1 MTVTDIA
8 YHRVS
13 SWNRQTFQ
21 RLKLALSIGLRRQ
34 VFVAVCD
41 DLSLRNRLAQQLDAE
56 LGATLT
62 IASGDEPN
70 FPKLVSL
77 NLNINDPNPLAQIAQ
92 WLAQHRQPDSL
103 TPNPAFQFLGI
114 ERLTRKPA
122 AQRLFLRRLQTIE
135 RNLPRLES
143 ALLLWLPRPWFY
155 TIQQSVPEFWQCHT
169 GLFEFEGE
177 PTPLPPVGATRPEAS
192 RVPAVSEEAKGS
204 FKEDLKTLLAQD
216 LGESLDLVTLRK
228 KITGEKERRNDVQ
241 SYQTPQQT
249 PTDRINGSS
258 PEGNKT
264 NAANSGSIVPS
275 PGPTSYAAPPT
286 EQNPLTS
293 QQQTKNGTARPYSY
307 QADASDASTTEA
319 WGQLNADPLTDAA
332 LSQLNDAVPSSE
344 ELKRQEEALLAS
356 LPSGQITPAAQQSAQ
371 KEPSASPA
379 STVEAYLQLGH
390 HYRQIVE
397 QGDASEENLAIA
409 IQAYEQAL
417 QFVEEDSSQIPDLL
431 NDIGNLYWMLSRCPT
446 CADRNLSY
454 LEQSIQA
461 YQLALT
467 RLVAEEAPQT
477 YAMIQNNLGAAYGDL
492 ARHKEPADNI
502 EQSIRAYEEALRYR
516 RSDSSPIK
524 YASTQNNLGTAYW
537 NLAQHQSPVENL
549 QASIAAYTEALC
561 HYHNKSEPLNW
572 AMIQNNLGTAY
583 WNLAQYEQTET
594 WLQLATIAYQDALV
608 YRTPEVAPAAC
619 AATQNNLGT
628 AYWHL
633 ADRFQHEPRQ
643 QQNYLQQCI
652 AAYESAIALAEQLMQ
667 KTPPVPVNF
676 DLVATRNNLG
686 LAHYQLATE
695 AQFAIDQGAKSA
707 HLEASLQQHAK
718 ACISVPAQSDAYQ
731 TALSYIVKTVRIF
744 YRDGGIAGQ
753 NVALSK
759 VPGQL
764 LPEILPRL

>member
-13 SWNRQTFQ
+13 SWNRQTFE

-34 VFVAVCD
+34 LFVAVCD

-62 IASGDEPN
+62 IVSGEEPN
-70 FPKLVSL
+70 LPKLVSL
-77 NLNINDPNPLAQIAQ
+77 NLNVNDPNPLAQIAQ

-155 TIQQSVPEFWQCHT
+155 TIQQSVPEFWQWHT

-192 RVPAVSEEAKGS
+192 RVPLVSEEAKGS

-228 KITGEKERRNDVQ
+228 KIGGEKERRNDLQ

-249 PTDRINGSS
+249 PSDRINEPI
-258 PEGNKT
+258 PEGKKT
-264 NAANSGSIVPS
+264 NAANSGSVVPS
-275 PGPTSYAAPPT
+275 PGPTEQKALTPQQPT
-286 EQNPLTS
+286 A
-293 QQQTKNGTARPYSY
+293 NGTAKPYSY
-307 QADASDASTTEA
+307 Q
-319 WGQLNADPLTDAA
+319 
-332 LSQLNDAVPSSE
+332 DAVTQSE

-356 LPSGQITPAAQQSAQ
+356 LPSAQITPAAQQEGG

-417 QFVEEDSSQIPDLL
+417 QFVEEGSSQIPDLL

-492 ARHKEPADNI
+492 ARHKDPADNI

-549 QASIAAYTEALC
+549 QASISAYTEALC

-594 WLQLATIAYQDALV
+594 WLQLATIAYQDALA
-608 YRTPEVAPAAC
+608 YRTPEAAPAAC

-633 ADRFQHEPRQ
+633 ADRFQDEPRQ

-652 AAYESAIALAEQLMQ
+652 AAYESAIALAEQLGQ
-667 KTPPVPVNF
+667 RTPPVSVNF
-676 DLVATRNNLG
+676 DVVATRNNLG

-695 AQFAIDQGAKSA
+695 AQFAIDQGSKSA

-718 ACISVPAQSDAYQ
+718 ACTSVPAQSDVYQ
-731 TALSYIVKTVRIF
+731 TALSYIVKTVRTF